1 MIQDPKLTERLI
13 DIIDQAHEAGMLT
26 EVIITAMEEAL
37 KNGYDSSKGSMDQ
50 RIITL
55 FEEAGMEWDIFSCGN
70 ECL

>member
-13 DIIDQAHEAGMLT
+13 DIIDQAHEAGVLT

-37 KNGYDSSKGSMDQ
+37 KNGYDRSKITMDQ
-50 RIITL
+50 RIINL
-55 FEEAGMEWDIFSCGN
+55 FEEAGIEWDIFSCGH

>member
-13 DIIDQAHEAGMLT
+13 DIIDQAHEAGLLT

-37 KNGYDSSKGSMDQ
+37 KHGYDSSKGPIDQ
-50 RIITL
+50 RIINL
-55 FEEAGMEWDIFSCGN
+55 FEEAGKEWDIFDCGH

>member
-13 DIIDQAHEAGMLT
+13 YIIDQAHEAGVLT

-37 KNGYDSSKGSMDQ
+37 KNGYDSSKVTMDQ
-50 RIITL
+50 RIINL

-70 ECL
+70 